1 MFSGI
6 IMNVGEIASY
16 SETDSILSIKSSM
29 ENVRLGDSISCS
41 GVCLTI
47 MRVKKQILEF
57 NISSETKKKLI

>member
-6 IMNVGEIASY
+6 IMNVGEIVSY
-16 SETDSILSIKSSM
+16 GETDSILSIKSSM

-47 MRVKKQILEF
+47 MIVKKKIL
-57 NISSETKKKLI
+57 

>member
-6 IMNVGEIASY
+6 IMNVGEIVSY

-29 ENVRLGDSISCS
+29 QNVRLGDSISCS

-47 MRVKKQILEF
+47 MRVKKKD
-57 NISSETKKKLI
+57 S

>member
-6 IMNVGEIASY
+6 IMNVGEIVSY

-29 ENVRLGDSISCS
+29 QNVRLGDSISCS

-47 MRVKKQILEF
+47 MRVKKRFLNLIFRLKQ
-57 NISSETKKKLI
+57 KKN

>member
-6 IMNVGEIASY
+6 IMNVGEIVSY

-47 MRVKKQILEF
+47 MRVKKQILMIK
-57 NISSETKKKLI
+57 ISKN